1 MVETNQGFD
10 WQGALANTY
19 QDFSQQAIDHVPE
32 LLGAVVLLFAGWLIA
47 SLCRMLV
54 GKLIRTFDNLLL
66 RAAQKRGLQQ
76 PQNRSFARIGS
87 DLVFWG
93 VLLFFV
99 ASSANL
105 LGWQMFSGV
114 TTALLTY
121 LPNVLAGLLIILA
134 GFALSGVARSAVIS
148 TAESTGITQV
158 YLLARLAQLSVLLTA
173 VVIGIDQLGINVA
186 FLTTTLIVVAGV
198 LLGGA
203 ALAFGLGAKHFVANI
218 IGAQTIRHH
227 YQLGQLIK
235 IDDMEGYLLEVTP
248 TIVVLDTENGRAFV
262 PAKLFHEQVSQ
273 SVENI
278 LENGGSSSMTG
289 SLFGKKGD
297 KGDQHAS

>member
-1 MVETNQGFD
+1 MAEANQRFD
-10 WQGALANTY
+10 WQGALSNTY

-32 LLGAVVLLFAGWLIA
+32 LLGALVLLFVGWLIA
-47 SLCRMLV
+47 SICRMLV
-54 GKLIRTFDNLLL
+54 GKLIRSFDALLL

-76 PQNRSFARIGS
+76 TQTRSFARIGS

-105 LGWQMFSGV
+105 LGWQIFSGV
-114 TTALLTY
+114 SAALLTY
-121 LPNVLAGLLIILA
+121 LPNVLAGFLIILA

-148 TAESTGITQV
+148 TAESTGLTQV
-158 YLLARLAQLSVLLTA
+158 DLLARLVQLSVVLTA
-173 VVIGIDQLGINVA
+173 VVIGVDQLGINVA

-235 IDDMEGYLLEVTP
+235 IGEMEGYLLEVTP
-248 TIVVLDTENGRAFV
+248 TVVVLDTEDGRAFV
-262 PAKLFHEQVSQ
+262 PAKLFHQQVSQ
-273 SVENI
+273 SVESI
-278 LENGGSSSMTG
+278 PEKGGNNSMIG

-297 KGDQHAS
+297 KGDQHES

>member
-1 MVETNQGFD
+1 MVESNQGFD
-10 WQGALANTY
+10 WQGALASTY
-19 QDFSQQAIDHVPE
+19 QDFSHQIVDYVPE
-32 LLGAVVLLFAGWLIA
+32 LIGALLLLFAGWLIA

-54 GKLIRTFDNLLL
+54 AKLIRTLDALLL
-66 RAAQKRGLQQ
+66 KAAQKRGLHQSQ
-76 PQNRSFARIGS
+76 TRSFARIGS
-87 DLVFWG
+87 DIVFWG

-114 TTALLTY
+114 SAALLTY
-121 LPNVLAGLLIILA
+121 LPNVLAGFLIILA
-134 GFALSGVARSAVIS
+134 GVALSGVARSAVIS

-158 YLLARLAQLSVLLTA
+158 DLLARLVQLSILLTA
-173 VVIGIDQLGINVA
+173 VVIGVEQLGINVN

-198 LLGGA
+198 LLSGA

-235 IDDMEGYLLEVTP
+235 IGDVEGYLLEVTP
-248 TIVVLDTENGRAFV
+248 TIIVLDTEQGRASI

-273 SVENI
+273 SIEDDVPENAG
-278 LENGGSSSMTG
+278 NGSMIGSFFT
-289 SLFGKKGD
+289 KKGN
-297 KGDQHAS
+297 KGGEG

>member
-1 MVETNQGFD
+1 MAEGNQGFD

-54 GKLIRTFDNLLL
+54 GKLIRAFDAIVW
-66 RAAQKRGLQQ
+66 RTAQKRGLQQ
-76 PQNRSFARIGS
+76 PQTRSFARIGG

-114 TTALLTY
+114 SAALLTY
-121 LPNVLAGLLIILA
+121 LPNVLAGLVIILA

-227 YQLGQLIK
+227 YQLGQLIE
-235 IDDMEGYLLEVTP
+235 IDGMEGYLLEVTP
-248 TIVVLDTENGRAFV
+248 TIVVLDTEQGRAFV

-273 SVENI
+273 SVEN
-278 LENGGSSSMTG
+278 LPENGGSSSMMEN
-289 SLFGKKGD
+289 LFDKKGD
-297 KGDQHAS
+297 QYES

>member
-10 WQGALANTY
+10 WQGALEKTY
-19 QDFSQQAIDHVPE
+19 EDFSQQAIDHVPE
-32 LLGAVVLLFAGWLIA
+32 LLGAIVLLFAGWLIA
-47 SLCRMLV
+47 SFCRVLV
-54 GKLIRTFDNLLL
+54 AKLIRTFDAFLLKV
-66 RAAQKRGLQQ
+66 AQKRGLQQ
-76 PQNRSFARIGS
+76 TQPRSFARIGS

-105 LGWQMFSGV
+105 LGWKIFSGV
-114 TTALLTY
+114 SEALLTY

-134 GFALSGVARSAVIS
+134 GFALSGVVRSAVIS

-158 YLLARLAQLSVLLTA
+158 DLLARLAQLSVVLTA
-173 VVIGIDQLGINVA
+173 VVIGVEQLGINVH
-186 FLTTTLIVVAGV
+186 FLTTTLIVIAGV

-235 IDDMEGYLLEVTP
+235 IGDMEGYLLEITP
-248 TIVVLDTENGRAFV
+248 TIIVLDTEKGRASV
-262 PAKLFHEQVSQ
+262 PAKLFHEQVTQ
-273 SVENI
+273 SIESIDDNAT
-278 LENGGSSSMTG
+278 STSMIGT
-289 SLFGKKGD
+289 LFGKKGD
-297 KGDQHAS
+297 KGDQHES

>member
-1 MVETNQGFD
+1 MAEANQRFD
-10 WQGALANTY
+10 WQDALANTY
-19 QDFSQQAIDHVPE
+19 QDFSQQAVDHIPA
-32 LLGAVVLLFAGWLIA
+32 LLGAVALLLAGWLVA

-54 GKLIRTFDNLLL
+54 EKLIRALDAFLFRT
-66 RAAQKRGLQQ
+66 AQKRGLQQ
-76 PQNRSFARIGS
+76 SQTRSFARVGS
-87 DLVFWG
+87 GLVFWG
-93 VLLFFV
+93 VMLFFV

-105 LGWQMFSGV
+105 LGWQIFSGV
-114 TTALLTY
+114 SAALLTY
-121 LPNVLAGLLIILA
+121 LPNVLVGFLIILA

-158 YLLARLAQLSVLLTA
+158 DLLARLAQLAILLTA
-173 VVIGIDQLGINVA
+173 VVIGVDQLGINVA

-235 IDDMEGYLLEVTP
+235 IDGMEGYLLEVTP
-248 TIVVLDTENGRAFV
+248 TIVILDTEQGRAFV

-273 SVENI
+273 SVEN
-278 LENGGSSSMTG
+278 LPENGGGSSMMG
-289 SLFGKKGD
+289 NLFGKKGD
-297 KGDQHAS
+297 QHES